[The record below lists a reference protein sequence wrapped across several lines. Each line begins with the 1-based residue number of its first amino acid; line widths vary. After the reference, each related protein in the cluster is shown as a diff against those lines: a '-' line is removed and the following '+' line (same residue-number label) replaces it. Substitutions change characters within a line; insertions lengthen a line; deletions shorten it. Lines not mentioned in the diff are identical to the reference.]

1 MDARAAG
8 LPSWLQD
15 VVVGT
20 QAERCRVARHE
31 AWQRMRDGTISREA
45 HRNILVGFWPLI
57 ERFPQFLALN
67 LLKTRHGRD
76 EAQNAARAWLAR
88 NLRVEQ
94 KHAGWF
100 LDWGHAFG
108 IDRDAMLDGPRPVE
122 MTLITDWSWRVCESG
137 ELAEA
142 MAATNYAIEG
152 VTGEWTP
159 GVAHSAVYRAAIVRG
174 DERSAMRWLDAHAD
188 YDDRHPW
195 QALELIAALSGD
207 DPGPARV
214 QAIRAAITRSYE
226 LYALAL
232 DAALGHAARER
243 AAATEAVA
251 AAPYRSSLS
260 TQAAVSSGSSGR

>member
-1 MDARAAG
+1 MHARAAG

-20 QAERCRVARHE
+20 QPERGRVARHA

-57 ERFPQFLALN
+57 ERFPQLLALN

-100 LDWGHAFG
+100 LDWGAAFG
-108 IDRDAMLDGPRPVE
+108 IARDEMLDGPRPVE
-122 MTLITDWSWRVCESG
+122 MTLITDWSWRVSESG
-137 ELAEA
+137 DLAEA

-159 GVAHSAVYRAAIVRG
+159 AVAHSAAYRAGIVAG

-195 QALELIAALSGD
+195 QALELIAALAGS
-207 DPGPARV
+207 DPAPSRV
-214 QAIRAAITRSYE
+214 RAIHAAVTRSYE

-243 AAATEAVA
+243 TGATEAVA
-251 AAPYRSSLS
+251 AQRYRSSLS